1 MFSPRVHLPRA
12 SYESLESI
20 ILALHGGKSATRHSL
35 IGAVGSETSFKEAT
49 PILKSLGL
57 LRSDTRR
64 GYQLTRDGEEIAEL
78 IKSGQKDELRARFVE
93 ILKRNPALHDAYNIL
108 SENPNISTRELGE
121 ILARKYH
128 VDENWKRAFPENSRA
143 VGRSCISILH
153 GFGLI
158 EREPKRIRR
167 VMIRGGVKKEEK
179 NVNKEVA
186 AISSEEP
193 SLQIEEKLK
202 DKDFDVA
209 FLNGNVYVKWRK
221 KVGDIEMSGVVKN
234 TELRGRAFT
243 FQFSDG
249 AVIITQEGNCVLVRE
264 VRDKR

>member
-35 IGAVGSETSFKEAT
+35 IGAVGSEASFKEAT

-128 VDENWKRAFPENSRA
+128 VDKNWKRAFPENSRA

-167 VMIRGGVKKEEK
+167 GLWR
-179 NVNKEVA
+179 EVA
-186 AISSEEP
+186 AMSNEESKSLSKEP
-193 SLQIEEKLK
+193 SQQIEEKLK

-209 FLNGNVYVKWRK
+209 FLGDDVYVKWRK
-221 KVGDIEMSGVVKN
+221 KVGDTEISGIAKN
-234 TELRGRAFT
+234 TELRDRALT

-249 AVIITQEGNCVLVRE
+249 AVIITREGGCIFVKE
-264 VRDKR
+264 VRNKE